1 MNRTCRIAS
10 ILIYITAFIVTTKAL
25 TVPLF
30 GYMGFANRDE
40 PIILIY
46 LFCLAP
52 FFFIPKTPP
61 TPGSYITYLFYMLIY
76 IPTIVVIYHLSS
88 TLALSADPTPMS
100 VAMLLCMLI
109 VIMQQYISKAVSPKL
124 NISIHIKTLRNIF
137 IALGFIFLI
146 IVTAKLYKY
155 FSITGLF
162 DVYEKR
168 QAIMDLQ
175 IGFMRY
181 IQSWLTNVILPVLF
195 TIFINAKQKKLAA
208 ISIITYIYLFFL
220 GGHKTYLFAPAF
232 LALALY
238 AYNNKRNYQTK
249 INLIFSAA
257 ISFPL
262 LGLLAYPDFFKLW
275 TGMVNIRTFS
285 IQGLAAGVYH
295 DFFMDHPFTYMSQ
308 LKFFSLLNEYPYSA
322 DIPIV
327 LNNAYGLG
335 NFNSHTFFSD
345 GYSSFG
351 YAGMIASAF
360 GLSAYLYLLDSLTQ
374 KNTKFF
380 LVATAFY
387 TSTLLNVSLA
397 TSLLTFGGLIFILM
411 ALIRIREE

>member
-1 MNRTCRIAS
+1 MKRIYRIAS
-10 ILIYITAFIVTTKAL
+10 ILIYITSFIVTTEAL

-30 GYMGFANRDE
+30 GYMGFTNRNE
-40 PIILIY
+40 PLILIY
-46 LFCLAP
+46 LFCILP
-52 FFFIPKTPP
+52 FLFIPKTDP
-61 TPGSYITYLFYMLIY
+61 TPASYITYLFYMLIY
-76 IPTIVVIYHLSS
+76 VPTIVVIYHLSS
-88 TLALSADPTPMS
+88 SLALSADPTPMS
-100 VAMLLCMLI
+100 LAMLSCMLI
-109 VIMQQYISKAVSPKL
+109 VISQQYIPKPFSPRL
-124 NISIHIKTLRNIF
+124 NISIHIKTLRNIS
-137 IALGFIFLI
+137 IALGLLFLI

-195 TIFINAKQKKLAA
+195 TIFITSKHKKLAA
-208 ISIITYIYLFFL
+208 ISIIIYIYLFFL

-238 AYNNKRNYQTK
+238 SYNNKSSYQTK
-249 INLIFSAA
+249 INFIFSAA

-262 LGLLAYPDFFKLW
+262 LGLLAYEDFFKLW
-275 TGMVNIRTFS
+275 TGMVNVRTFS

-295 DFFMDHPFTYMSQ
+295 DFFTDHPFTYMSQ
-308 LKFFSLLNEYPYSA
+308 LKFFSLLNEYPYTA

-351 YAGMIASAF
+351 YLGMLASAL
-360 GLSAYLYLLDSLTQ
+360 GLAVYLYLFDSLTQ
-374 KNTKFF
+374 KNVKFF

-387 TSTLLNVSLA
+387 TSTILNVSLA
-397 TSLLTFGGLIFILM
+397 TSLLTFGGLIFILI